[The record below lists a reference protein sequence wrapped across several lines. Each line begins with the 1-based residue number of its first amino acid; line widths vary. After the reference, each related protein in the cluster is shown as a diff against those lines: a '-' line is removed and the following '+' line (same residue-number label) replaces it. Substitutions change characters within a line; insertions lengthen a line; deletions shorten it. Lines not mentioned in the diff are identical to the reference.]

1 MPNSSIYT
9 TITNKFGDQME
20 NNCGNFDV
28 ETVTHIKNYVA
39 THDDFLKRTL
49 KFGSPLQRAKA
60 SLLLK
65 IAGVSL

>member
-1 MPNSSIYT
+1 LPISTIYT
-9 TITNKFGDQME
+9 TTTNKFGDEME
-20 NNCGNFDV
+20 NDCGNFDL

-60 SLLLK
+60 SLFLK